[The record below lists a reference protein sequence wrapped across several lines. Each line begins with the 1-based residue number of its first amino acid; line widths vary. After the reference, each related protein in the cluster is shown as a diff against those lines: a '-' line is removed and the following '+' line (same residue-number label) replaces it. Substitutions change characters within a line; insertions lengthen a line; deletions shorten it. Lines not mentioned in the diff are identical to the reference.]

1 MIVEIK
7 FAFAFMSI
15 CLNCCLFLPHGL

>member
-15 CLNCCLFLPHGL
+15 CLNCCLFLLHGL